1 MSWARP
7 LGATSATSALAALLL
22 VVPSSL
28 PAIDAQA
35 TARVVSVVPAI
46 TEMLYAMG
54 AGDTVVGVTSYD
66 RFPPEVLAKPKIG
79 ALLDPN
85 LEAMLMLR
93 PTVAVVYASQLD
105 LQRQLTRSGVPL
117 FVYKHAALGEISE
130 QARAVG
136 RRVGRAADGDALAS
150 TIERAI
156 QRARGRFID
165 RTPPRTLLVI
175 GRDGGA
181 IRNVL
186 VSGGVGFLHDMMR
199 AAGATNVMADT
210 ARENVQ
216 VSLETLIARDPEV
229 IVEIQT
235 EGDLS
240 AASRVEREWRTLPPS
255 AAGTVR
261 RIVALNDPWLAIPG
275 PRVADAIERLG
286 RAVHGR

>member
-1 MSWARP
+1 M
-7 LGATSATSALAALLL
+7 
-22 VVPSSL
+22 
-28 PAIDAQA
+28 
-35 TARVVSVVPAI
+35 VSVVPAI

-66 RFPPEVLAKPKIG
+66 RFPAEVLAKPKVG

-117 FVYKHAALGEISE
+117 FVYKHAALDEISD

-136 RRVGRAADGDALAS
+136 RSVGRTADGVALAS

-156 QRARGRFID
+156 QRARDRFASQ
-165 RTPPRTLLVI
+165 TQPRTLLVI

-186 VSGGVGFLHDMMR
+186 VSGGVGFLHDMLR

-210 ARENVQ
+210 AKENVQ
-216 VSLETLIARDPEV
+216 VSMETLIARDPEV
-229 IVEIQT
+229 IVEIGAA
-235 EGDLS
+235 GD
-240 AASRVEREWRTLPPS
+240 AAAAARVEREWRALPPS
-255 AAGTVR
+255 AAGTAR
-261 RIVALNDPWLAIPG
+261 RIVALSDPSLAIPG
-275 PRVADAIERLG
+275 PRVADAIDRLG
-286 RAVHGR
+286 QAVHGR

>member
-1 MSWARP
+1 MTRRRAP
-7 LGATSATSALAALLL
+7 CAPSATVGLVAYLLIGL
-22 VVPSSL
+22 SGLPVVHS
-28 PAIDAQA
+28 QG

-46 TEMLYAMG
+46 TEMLHAMG

-66 RFPPEVLAKPKIG
+66 RFPAEVLTKPKVG

-93 PTVAVVYASQLD
+93 PTLAVVHASQRD
-105 LQRQLTRSGVPL
+105 LQRQLTRSGVTL
-117 FVYKHAALGEISE
+117 FVYKHTALDEIPD

-136 RRVGRAADGDALAS
+136 RSVGRPAEGEALAS

-156 QRARGRFID
+156 QRARGRFAS

-175 GRDGGA
+175 GRDAGA

-186 VSGGVGFLHDMMR
+186 VSGGEGFLHDMLR

-216 VSLETLIARDPEV
+216 VSMETLIARDPEV
-229 IVEIQT
+229 IIEIGA
-235 EGDLS
+235 EGDAS
-240 AASRVEREWRTLPPS
+240 AAASVEREWLALPPS
-255 AAGTVR
+255 AAGTAR
-261 RIVALNDPWLAIPG
+261 RIVALSDPSLAIPG